1 MLANPNQGVLIMF
14 FLCSKIKASYPKRI
28 GAVLTGV
35 DTDLR
40 KGPQVAEER
49 RGEERRGEEK

>member
-14 FLCSKIKASYPKRI
+14 FLCSKIKTSYPKRI
-28 GAVLTGV
+28 GAVLTVV

-40 KGPQVAEER
+40 KGLQVAGER
-49 RGEERRGEEK
+49 RSER